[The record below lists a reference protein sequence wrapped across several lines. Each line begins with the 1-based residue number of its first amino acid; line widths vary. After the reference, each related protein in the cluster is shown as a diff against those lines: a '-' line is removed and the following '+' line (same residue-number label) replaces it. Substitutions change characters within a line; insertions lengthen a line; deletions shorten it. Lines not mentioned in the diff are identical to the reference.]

1 MNALIRL
8 IALAVGLVAAP
19 VSAQA
24 PADPAYP
31 SRSIT
36 MIVPLAAGSAAD
48 IVARLVATKMSAD
61 LGRQIVVENA
71 AGASGLVGIDRGI
84 KAPPDGYTIV
94 GVSDSVLTMVPQLI
108 PTPSSTRIET

>member
-1 MNALIRL
+1 MKALIRL
-8 IALAVGLVAAP
+8 IALAVGLAAVP
-19 VSAQA
+19 AVAQA

-31 SRSIT
+31 SRAIT

-71 AGASGLVGIDRGI
+71 AGASGSSASSAASRRRPT
-84 KAPPDGYTIV
+84 A
-94 GVSDSVLTMVPQLI
+94 
-108 PTPSSTRIET
+108 TPSSASATAF